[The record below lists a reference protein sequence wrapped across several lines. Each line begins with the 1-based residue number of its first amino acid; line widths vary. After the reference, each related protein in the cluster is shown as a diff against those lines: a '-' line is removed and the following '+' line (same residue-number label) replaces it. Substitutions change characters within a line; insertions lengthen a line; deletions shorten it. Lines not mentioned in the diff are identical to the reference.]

1 MKRLIITEDERK
13 HIMGLYEQF
22 TLLNIQP
29 QNIIFNSGDNTKQI
43 KLTGVDPKTNQSLEL
58 KYNVKAKFG
67 FSIFDVNIKNI
78 SRNSAGYLFAQV
90 QPASDFGKQALKLI
104 PDKFKSSDGWLYI
117 RVDNNRIVEAI
128 KQLIQNKGYKANLNA
143 GHGVTIQ
150 LTLANT

>member
-29 QNIIFNSGDNTKQI
+29 QNIIFTSGDNTKQI
-43 KLTGVDPKTNQSLEL
+43 KLRGVDPKTNKYVEL
-58 KYNVKAKFG
+58 KYNVNAKFG
-67 FSIFDVNIKNI
+67 FSVFGVNIRNI
-78 SRNSAGYLFAQV
+78 TRENDGSLSAYV
-90 QPASDFGKQALKLI
+90 QPDSDFGKKALKLI
-104 PDKFKSSDGWLYI
+104 PDKFKSKDGWLHI
-117 RVDNNRIVEAI
+117 GVDNNRIVEAI
-128 KQLIQNKGYKANLNA
+128 NQLIQNKEYKANLNA